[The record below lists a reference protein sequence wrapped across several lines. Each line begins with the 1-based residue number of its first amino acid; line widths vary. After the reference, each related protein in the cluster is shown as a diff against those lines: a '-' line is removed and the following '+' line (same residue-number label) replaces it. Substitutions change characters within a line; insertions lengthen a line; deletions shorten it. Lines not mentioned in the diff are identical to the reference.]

1 MEKQEFLKELAEKI
15 GELGQVIEDI
25 KRMNPYNDIDVK
37 EDDRYQYL
45 QREYDEL
52 EDELNEIP
60 YGDKD
65 AINEKRDEM
74 SAVKEKM
81 DELEDELDDEL
92 DDINS
97 QMEKIDWV
105 DLFDKQYEIWENLDL
120 TSYS

>member
-1 MEKQEFLKELAEKI
+1 
-15 GELGQVIEDI
+15 
-25 KRMNPYNDIDVK
+25 
-37 EDDRYQYL
+37 
-45 QREYDEL
+45 
-52 EDELNEIP
+52 
-60 YGDKD
+60 
-65 AINEKRDEM
+65 
-74 SAVKEKM
+74 M

>member
-45 QREYDEL
+45 QTEYDEL